1 MPMNSTSQN
10 PGQKFPLGS
19 GPNAMNNRTL
29 YTTLAASSG
38 VGFVFILL
46 LYASLSG
53 RNPVPSRL
61 PYGIFMSVLPAL
73 ATFVVLKLT
82 NLFVSWWGAV
92 IVYLALF
99 VLVVIIQAYA
109 R

>member
-1 MPMNSTSQN
+1 MNTSQN
-10 PGQKFPLGS
+10 PGQKFPIGS
-19 GPNAMNNRTL
+19 GPNPMNNRTL
-29 YTTLAASSG
+29 YATLAASTG

-53 RNPVPSRL
+53 RNPVPSRVA
-61 PYGIFMSVLPAL
+61 YGIFVSVLPAL

-82 NLFVSWWGAV
+82 NLFVSWRGAV
-92 IVYLALF
+92 VVYVAWF
-99 VLVVIIQAYA
+99 VLVVIIQAYI

>member
-1 MPMNSTSQN
+1 MNSASQN
-10 PGQKFPLGS
+10 PGQKFPIGS

-29 YTTLAASSG
+29 YATLAASTA
-38 VGFVFILL
+38 VGFVFILV

-53 RNPVPSRL
+53 RNPVPSRVA
-61 PYGIFMSVLPAL
+61 YGIFVSVLPAL
-73 ATFVVLKLT
+73 GALVVLKLT
-82 NLFVSWWGAV
+82 NVFVSWWGAV
-92 IVYLALF
+92 VVYLALF

>member
-1 MPMNSTSQN
+1 
-10 PGQKFPLGS
+10 
-19 GPNAMNNRTL
+19 MNNRTL
-29 YTTLAASSG
+29 YATLAASTG

-53 RNPVPSRL
+53 RNPVPSRVA
-61 PYGIFMSVLPAL
+61 YGIFVSVLPAL

-82 NLFVSWWGAV
+82 NLFVSWRGAV
-92 IVYLALF
+92 VVYVAWF
-99 VLVVIIQAYA
+99 VLVVIIQAYI